1 MHRKI
6 LEANMPV
13 AIVNGRLLRIFS
25 IFLFVNLTINPLY
38 T

>member
-13 AIVNGRLLRIFS
+13 TIVNGRLLRIFS